1 MTDAISYEK
10 SLINITEEEYS
21 IMMLSRKLLLF
32 QNSEPLVKKDCNKDF
47 DVHMEWFDGAEI
59 CELVGSFI
67 PNQLGSVIDKNDI
80 GLYRD
85 DSLGNFWGI
94 SKSMIERKKK
104 LIVRTF
110 KQGGLAITIEC
121 NFKTVNFLDITFALQ
136 NHAVRPMASLLI

>member
-21 IMMLSRKLLLF
+21 IMMLSRKLVLF
-32 QNSEPLVKKDCNKDF
+32 QNSEPLVKKDGNKDF
-47 DVHMEWFDGAEI
+47 DVHIEWFDGAEI

-67 PNQLGSVIDKNDI
+67 RNQLGSVIDKNDI

-94 SKSMIERKKK
+94 SKSMIERKRK

-110 KQGGLAITIEC
+110 KQCGLAVTIEC
-121 NFKTVNFLDITFALQ
+121 NFKTVNFLDITFDLQ